1 MRNTKKKTT
10 KSKTYKRPG
19 QLSEAELR
27 RKYNSWMNHFTYG
40 ATQITE
46 LPKETQI
53 YLLGVLLQQTLYNQT
68 TNPLWSEMYKH
79 NLYPYETDMEDTK
92 LLPLIK
98 KKLENS
104 MEDLITTGCRR
115 KFVGVLNSI
124 DKTYNTGEYL

>member
-10 KSKTYKRPG
+10 KSKTYKRPN

>member
-10 KSKTYKRPG
+10 KSKTYKRPN
-19 QLSEAELR
+19 QLSETELR

>member
-10 KSKTYKRPG
+10 KSKTYKRPN
-19 QLSEAELR
+19 QLSETELR

-115 KFVGVLNSI
+115 KFVGVLGNI
-124 DKTYNTGEYL
+124 DKSFHRGEY